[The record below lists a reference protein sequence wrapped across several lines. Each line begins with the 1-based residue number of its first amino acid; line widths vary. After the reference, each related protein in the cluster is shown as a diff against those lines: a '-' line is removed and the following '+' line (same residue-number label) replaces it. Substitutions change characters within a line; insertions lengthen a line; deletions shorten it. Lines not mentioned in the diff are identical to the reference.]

1 MEGFTM
7 KRTTLLLILAA
18 IAGFALAAFLSSCS
32 TLRTERDV
40 LRAYGKPF
48 EIERDSS
55 WNSAHVDVFKLS
67 DGGTEKFGIRDSMV
81 FFHLGF

>member
-1 MEGFTM
+1 M

-18 IAGFALAAFLSSCS
+18 IAGFALAAFLQSCS

-40 LRAYGKPF
+40 LRAYGNPY
-48 EIERDSS
+48 EIEHDSS
-55 WNSAHVDVFKLS
+55 WHLAHVDVYKS
-67 DGGTEKFGIRDSMV
+67 PDGGTEKFGIKESDSTV